1 MAGGGG
7 GFREL
12 GAWRYGTELAVRVFD
27 VTGEDEA
34 AADALRQAALEVP
47 QRIAA
52 GWMDGRPKTWARCVA
67 VTQGALDRLE
77 AEARRLWA
85 APDERLLELVASAR
99 RELEALEA
107 APVRALEPAAA
118 AAVETVEIEA
128 VAA

>member
-12 GAWRYGTELAVRVFD
+12 EAWRYGMELAVRVFD
-27 VTGEDEA
+27 VTAEEE
-34 AADALRQAALEVP
+34 DALRPAALEIP

-52 GWMDGRPKTWARCVA
+52 GWMDGRPKIWARCVA
-67 VTQGALDRLE
+67 LAQGALDRLE

-85 APDERLLELVASAR
+85 APDVRLLELVACAR
-99 RELEALEA
+99 RALDALEA
-107 APVRALEPAAA
+107 APMRVLEPAAA
-118 AAVETVEIEA
+118 VDSVEVEA

>member
-12 GAWRYGTELAVRVFD
+12 GAWRYGMELAVRVFD
-27 VTGEDEA
+27 VTAEDEA
-34 AADALRQAALEVP
+34 AADALRQAALEIP

-52 GWMDGRPKTWARCVA
+52 GWMDGRPKIWARCAA

-107 APVRALEPAAA
+107 APVRVLEPAA
-118 AAVETVEIEA
+118 VEAVEIEA